1 MKTKFGTS
9 IVLFLLVSLI
19 GVMGVKSFKRQ
30 TAHFLELIRWDS
42 FC

>member
-19 GVMGVKSFKRQ
+19 GVMGVKPFKRQ
-30 TAHFLELIRWDS
+30 TAIS
-42 FC
+42 